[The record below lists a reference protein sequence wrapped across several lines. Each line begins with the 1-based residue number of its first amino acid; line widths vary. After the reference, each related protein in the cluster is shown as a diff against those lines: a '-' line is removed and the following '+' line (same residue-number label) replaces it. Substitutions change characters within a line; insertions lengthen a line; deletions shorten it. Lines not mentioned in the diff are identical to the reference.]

1 MARKRYYSHSKLA
14 TLEYKGVHLAESERF
29 KGVLYKPEKD
39 GLTIYAGQSGELA
52 FKWDRWEDLKAE
64 IDEFKEAY
72 CG

>member
-1 MARKRYYSHSKLA
+1 MSYYSDAFLA
-14 TLEYKGVHLAESERF
+14 GLEANGVKVAESERF

>member
-1 MARKRYYSHSKLA
+1 MSYYSDAFLA
-14 TLEYKGVHLAESERF
+14 GLEANGVKVAESKRF

-64 IDEFKEAY
+64 IDEFKEVY
-72 CG
+72 CD